1 MDNADKMYE
10 NSDKSIQHKKKVVRV
25 ISLLNDI
32 NEELILNKYDECL
45 KNIIRKPSIWL
56 DWNDC
61 IPILEFLCYS
71 GSITLYDEL
80 LEYNKFFGILEVS
93 DLNKRLKFLEG
104 RGLIKIIGK
113 KIILKWMKLEE

>member
-1 MDNADKMYE
+1 MDNAGKIYE
-10 NSDKSIQHKKKVVRV
+10 NSDKVINYKKKVVR
-25 ISLLNDI
+25 ILSLLDDI
-32 NEELILNKYDECL
+32 NEESILNKYDKCL
-45 KNIIRKPSIWL
+45 KKIIRNPSIWL
-56 DWNDC
+56 DWNGC

-80 LEYNKFFGILEVS
+80 TEYNKFFGILEVS
-93 DLNKRLKFLEG
+93 ELNKRLKFLEG